1 MNHSLSHLAEQ
12 RATLVTKAATQR
24 EELTLAF
31 SNLHRP
37 LALADKGIHVL
48 RFLGRHP
55 ALVAGAVT
63 VAAMMRMRPRRWF
76 LMLENGWLAWRM
88 AVAARRKLDN

>member
-1 MNHSLSHLAEQ
+1 MNHSLSQLAEQ
-12 RATLVTKAATQR
+12 RATLVAQAATQR

-37 LALADKGIHVL
+37 LSLADKGIHAL

-55 ALVAGAVT
+55 LLVAGAVA
-63 VAAMMRMRPRRWF
+63 VAVVMRPKRWF

-88 AVAARRKLDN
+88 AVAARRKLEN

>member
-1 MNHSLSHLAEQ
+1 MNHSLNHLAEQ

-37 LALADKGIHVL
+37 LALADKGIQVL

-55 ALVAGAVT
+55 MLVAGAVT
-63 VAAMMRMRPRRWF
+63 VAAMMRPKRWF